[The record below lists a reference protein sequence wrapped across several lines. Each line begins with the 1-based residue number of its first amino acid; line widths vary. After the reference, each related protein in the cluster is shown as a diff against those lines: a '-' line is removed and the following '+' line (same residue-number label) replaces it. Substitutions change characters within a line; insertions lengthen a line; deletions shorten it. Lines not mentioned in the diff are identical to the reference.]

1 MEVKIYNFII
11 FTAKCVQR
19 PLGHVEPQ
27 RLPKKSCA
35 LLLALRSSYSPT
47 VFSPRHLDIQ
57 LKILL
62 LAYCSHLWKTSFSII
77 ESVNWS
83 FSFTSVLCF
92 YLNTFWFFPFQ
103 CSEPT
108 SSTISSCTSAGT
120 SCSVRSGS
128 STFSSTST
136 LDFSNCGSVDED
148 WEISGRSSPV
158 FSSTPKEKGQPKQDG
173 CTPPVNVRLLRD
185 YIFDFFS
192 IYIPNYLTFV
202 VVMDTEKIISH
213 FQILWTKYIEIYRA
227 EVSY

>member
-1 MEVKIYNFII
+1 MLSLSGCQTSHALYFWRLDRV
-11 FTAKCVQR
+11 TAQR
-19 PLGHVEPQ
+19 F
-27 RLPKKSCA
+27 
-35 LLLALRSSYSPT
+35 LALGTWIYSWKSYFYLT
-47 VFSPRHLDIQ
+47 VLVF
-57 LKILL
+57 
-62 LAYCSHLWKTSFSII
+62 WKTSFSII

-136 LDFSNCGSVDED
+136 LDFSSCGSVDED
-148 WEISGRSSPV
+148 WEISGRSSPI
-158 FSSTPKEKGQPKQDG
+158 FSSTPKEKGQPKEDG

-185 YIFDFFS
+185 YIFL
-192 IYIPNYLTFV
+192 PCP
-202 VVMDTEKIISH
+202 SH
-213 FQILWTKYIEIYRA
+213 
-227 EVSY
+227 